1 MMAKLDDEKDARMVV
16 HNDSLC
22 SDCVGRIAM
31 PLSQFAMGSQWVLI
45 YKLKIEIYGTL
56 VRLCLYTFES

>member
-1 MMAKLDDEKDARMVV
+1 MMAKLDDEKDARIEVGMVV

-31 PLSQFAMGSQWVLI
+31 PLSQFAMGSQWGLI
-45 YKLKIEIYGTL
+45 YKLNLL
-56 VRLCLYTFES
+56 VHL